1 MEYWAVD
8 HRLNDLTDS
17 ERKTKIL
24 QILRRLSLSGA
35 KRDFEYF
42 AAFTTD
48 QSTSPGPSVSF
59 VYFSSFSEARDWWV
73 GLADNSFRLANGN
86 RLSERI
92 SGTRQ
97 ELFSALNRIQ

>member
-8 HRLNDLTDS
+8 HRLSDLTDS
-17 ERKTKIL
+17 ERRTQIQ

-48 QSTSPGPSVSF
+48 QSTSPGPSVYL
-59 VYFSSFSEARDWWV
+59 VYFSSFSEARDWWA
-73 GLADNSFRLANGN
+73 GLSDNSFRLANGN
-86 RLSERI
+86 RLAERV
-92 SGTRQ
+92 SGTKQ